1 MILILVLVVIAIL
14 SLGAFTFS
22 ELMLVERKAAHL
34 AGRQVQA
41 RELAESGVDMARMF
55 LAWDEESQYEGGGWY
70 DNGERFRG
78 VLVVDG
84 EQARDRGRFTFVAPY
99 VEDGYYNGIRYG
111 LEDESTRLNLNALTL
126 FEKLAEKA
134 GMENGGRQILMG
146 LPGMTEEIA
155 DAILDWIDTDDEI
168 REYGAE
174 LEYYT
179 QLDPP
184 YAPKNGPLETVEEL
198 LLVRDVTP
206 WLLFGV
212 DANRNGQADQGE
224 PDSATVGGM
233 DNSDGSLT
241 RGWAAYLT
249 LHSLE
254 TNLRP
259 DGEPKVYLNQEDMET
274 LYNELEEVLD
284 PQWATFIV
292 AYRQYGPAETEEPGE
307 ASYGVDVLDL
317 SQPGKV
323 KINQV
328 LDLVGKKVEVK
339 GAEGGGEE
347 GGGEAGGGEGGS
359 GGSEEG
365 ESMILETPFPDTL
378 GLTVTYLPTL
388 MDYVTATESTLLP
401 ARLNINQAPR
411 TLIAGVPGM
420 TPEILEE
427 IITRRQTDPGAAE
440 AYRRHETWLY
450 CDGIVTLDEMQMLT
464 PFITAGGSVYR
475 AQVIG
480 YFDEEGPS
488 ARIEVVFDATTS
500 PARVISWRDLSH
512 LGRGYS
518 LDTLGTE
525 APDW

>member
-1 MILILVLVVIAIL
+1 M
-14 SLGAFTFS
+14 
-22 ELMLVERKAAHL
+22 K
-34 AGRQVQA
+34 
-41 RELAESGVDMARMF
+41 
-55 LAWDEESQYEGGGWY
+55 
-70 DNGERFRG
+70 GEN
-78 VLVVDG
+78 L
-84 EQARDRGRFTFVAPY
+84 
-99 VEDGYYNGIRYG
+99 
-111 LEDESTRLNLNALTL
+111 DESTQREL
-126 FEKLAEKA
+126 
-134 GMENGGRQILMG
+134 LMAM
-146 LPGMTEEIA
+146 PGMDEFTA
-155 DAILDWIDTDDEI
+155 DAILDWMDEDDEP

-174 LEYYT
+174 LEYYST
-179 QLDPP
+179 LQPP
-184 YAPKNGPLETVEEL
+184 YQPKNGPLETVEEL

-212 DANRNGQADQGE
+212 DANRNGQADQSE
-224 PDSATVGGM
+224 PDSAEIAGL

-274 LYNELEEVLD
+274 LYSELEEVLD
-284 PQWATFIV
+284 PQWAAFIV
-292 AYRQYGPAETEEPGE
+292 AYRQYGPADTEEVGE
-307 ASYGVDVLDL
+307 TSYSVDALDL

-328 LDLVGKKVEVK
+328 LDLIGKRVEVK
-339 GAEGGGEE
+339 GAENGEEQEGGGTSGGQGSSGGGGEE
-347 GGGEAGGGEGGS
+347 GG
-359 GGSEEG
+359 EE
-365 ESMILETPFPDTL
+365 ESMLLESPFPDTL
-378 GLTVTYLPTL
+378 GIPATYLPTL
-388 MDYVTATESTLLP
+388 LDTVTATESTLIP

-427 IITRRQTDPGAAE
+427 IITRRYTDPGTAE
-440 AYRRHETWLY
+440 AHHRHETWLY
-450 CDGIVTLDEMQMLT
+450 CDGIVTLDEMQTLT
-464 PFITAGGSVYR
+464 PFITAGGNVYR
-475 AQVIG
+475 AQVVG

-488 ARIEVVFDATTS
+488 ARIEVVLDATTS
-500 PARVISWRDLSH
+500 PARIIFWRDLSH

>member
-1 MILILVLVVIAIL
+1 MILVLVLVVIAIL
-14 SLGAFTFS
+14 SLGALTFS
-22 ELMLVERKAAHL
+22 ELMLVERKASRL
-34 AGRQVQA
+34 SGRQAQA

-55 LAWDEESQYEGGGWY
+55 LGWDEDSQAEAGGWY
-70 DNGERFRG
+70 DNAERFRG
-78 VLVVDG
+78 ALVVDG
-84 EQARDRGRFTFVAPY
+84 GNARERGRFTFVAPY
-99 VEDGYYNGIRYG
+99 VENGYYNGIRYG

-126 FEKLAEKA
+126 FEKLAEQA
-134 GMENGGRQILMG
+134 GVENGGRQILMG

-155 DAILDWIDTDDEI
+155 DAILDWIDSDDEI

-212 DANRNGQADQGE
+212 DANRNGQADQSE

-259 DGEPKVYLNQEDMET
+259 DGQPKVYLNQDDMET

-284 PQWATFIV
+284 AQWATFIV
-292 AYRQYGPAETEEPGE
+292 AYRQYGPSESEQVGET
-307 ASYGVDVLDL
+307 SYGVDLLDL
-317 SQPGKV
+317 TQPGKQ

-328 LDLVGKKVEVK
+328 LDLLGKKVEVK
-339 GAEGGGEE
+339 QAT
-347 GGGEAGGGEGGS
+347 AGSESGSSGGEG
-359 GGSEEG
+359 EQ
-365 ESMILETPFPDTL
+365 ESTLLETPFLDAL
-378 GLTVTYLPTL
+378 GMTITYLPTL
-388 MDYVTATESTLLP
+388 MDYVTATQSTRLP

-411 TLIAGVPGM
+411 TLIAGIPGM

-427 IITRRQTDPGAAE
+427 IITRRVTDPAE
-440 AYRRHETWLY
+440 ADDYRRHETWLL
-450 CDGIVTLDEMQMLT
+450 CDGIVTLDEMKVLT

-488 ARIEVVFDATTS
+488 ARIEVMFDATAN
-500 PARVISWRDLSH
+500 PARVIFWRDLSH
-512 LGRGYS
+512 LGQGYS